1 MLKNLRFLSIFFNI
15 SNVIIQQVF
24 NILVTSMYQKNQ
36 GIKKLLIH
44 AIIFV
49 FFLPIE
55 TSAQRKKDRN
65 KKGEAITNTIKKSKA
80 ILYANFVNEGTKPD
94 EDLFKVHEHKENHYA
109 AIDMVGTLKRGI
121 FSETRSIKNV
131 DLHRRNLQKY
141 FIN

>member
-1 MLKNLRFLSIFFNI
+1 M
-15 SNVIIQQVF
+15 
-24 NILVTSMYQKNQ
+24 
-36 GIKKLLIH
+36 KKLLLY

>member
-1 MLKNLRFLSIFFNI
+1 
-15 SNVIIQQVF
+15 
-24 NILVTSMYQKNQ
+24 MYQKNQ
-36 GIKKLLIH
+36 GRKKLLLH

-109 AIDMVGTLKRGI
+109 AIDMVGDLRKGIYLKQGVLRMLI
-121 FSETRSIKNV
+121 FIEETFKNLLPTDCLV
-131 DLHRRNLQKY
+131 
-141 FIN
+141 